1 MVITLEALLISKD
14 AGLLGVLRPT
24 LEKLSVSVEVC
35 SALQTGGEMLRKRKF
50 DAVIVDCD
58 DLQGGVELLTS
69 LRNSQSNGS
78 SVAFAVLNGATT
90 TQEAF
95 KIGANF
101 VLQKPLTPLNAN
113 RCFNAALN
121 FMVRERR
128 RYFRHPVEMT
138 IRMSLPDGTDV
149 NATTTN
155 VSEGGMAIRLEGK
168 LPKNVIARV
177 QFTLPESNLSLE
189 VKGNIAWADGAGNA
203 GIKFVE
209 LPQSSQYQLEKW
221 LTDRLKNELPVDL
234 HSHLSPQ

>member
-1 MVITLEALLISKD
+1 MMTLEALLISKD
-14 AGLLGVLRPT
+14 AALLGVLRPT
-24 LEKLSVSVEVC
+24 LEKLSVSVDVW
-35 SALQTGGEMLRKRKF
+35 SHLQAGGEVLRKRKF
-50 DAVIVDCD
+50 DALFVDCE

-90 TQEAF
+90 TQEAL

-128 RYFRHPVEMT
+128 RYFRHPVEMAV
-138 IRMSLPDGTDV
+138 RMSLPDGTEV

-155 VSEGGMAIRLEGK
+155 VSEGGMAIRLAGK
-168 LPKNVIARV
+168 VPKNVVVQV
-177 QFTLPESNLSLE
+177 QFILPES
-189 VKGNIAWADGAGNA
+189 
-203 GIKFVE
+203 
-209 LPQSSQYQLEKW
+209 
-221 LTDRLKNELPVDL
+221 
-234 HSHLSPQ
+234 